1 MKILRTCA
9 MFACGAAAAMAAC
22 ASPDTVM
29 LARDGEALA
38 DIVVSRS
45 ATKAARFGA
54 EDLKWHLG
62 RMTGADFRIITD
74 AKPPER
80 FEIRVGRTNRADEK
94 ETFENQ
100 QFKVKIAKDFIELVG
115 RDARD
120 YGKFRY
126 CPCEVHGLEGE
137 NWPGLYEEQG
147 SMYAVY
153 DFLETL
159 CGVRWCDDSDY
170 GTYIPQ
176 KPELA
181 LACGEWRKEP
191 FVRSRTSAWG
201 GALNMCLWKPGTE
214 GRKKWHAKGWRR
226 PEQHARMSQLYL
238 LRHRAGGVYR
248 CANHSLYGFIDLY
261 WDTNSAKNV
270 AYRPDWFANG
280 RDQSRP
286 SQLCYSN
293 PEVIKAVV
301 KMVRDYFNNPDPKA
315 KRWGADQFCLEPM
328 DNCIFC
334 TCDRCRPQ
342 FEPARAEECSQH
354 STYWFRFVN
363 TVAKEIAKSH
373 PKKYIVTLAYMSH
386 EGLPTDLEL
395 EKNVRVYNCIFDNRM
410 PTMPNYEPALKR
422 MQAWHARYPGNELG
436 MWLYNT
442 FPLERTDRANYK
454 CFPGFYA
461 HEGER
466 QYRIYKECNARWCTY
481 QCGLNGPSET
491 YMQLEWMIDPDKT
504 ADELIDGYFS
514 MFGAAKPAM
523 KKFYALVEKR
533 HCDPTNRP
541 KDMAPDSQ
549 RACWEYM
556 GDKATMDELG
566 RCIAE
571 AERLADTRQAK
582 GALELFKLDVWNYM
596 QEGVADYA
604 KVAAAPEP
612 SFDAPCV
619 ASAGGDPNRVD
630 WTKAAEWKLPFY
642 FAGVDTVSDIPL
654 GFRLAHDGEHLYVE
668 ASLGLAT
675 SNLISAAEIY
685 WCDDIEL
692 MIARERQ
699 KPYRCWFMAPDGRM
713 VSGSFGEI
721 DNGWMT
727 PAAKSGAP
735 VDFGAK
741 YVSTKEP
748 DKWIC
753 RWSFPL
759 KTMAVKPV
767 AAGETFR
774 MNLAATLS
782 PKFAPKA
789 SRIQVFTLVPYTYLH
804 VVDRMASI
812 RCLATH

>member
-1 MKILRTCA
+1 MLSIMLMLATT
-9 MFACGAAAAMAAC
+9 AC
-22 ASPDTVM
+22 ASPDSVV

-80 FEIRVGRTNRADEK
+80 FEIRVGRTNRSDAK

-159 CGVRWCDDSDY
+159 CGVRWCDDSDF
-170 GTYIPQ
+170 GTYVPQ

-191 FVRSRTSAWG
+191 FVRSRTSSWG

-248 CANHSLYGFIDLY
+248 SANHSLYGFIDLY
-261 WDTNSAKNV
+261 WDTNSPKNV
-270 AYRPDWFANG
+270 AYRPEWFANG

-293 PEVIKAVV
+293 PEVIKQVV

-328 DNCIFC
+328 DNSIFC

-342 FEPARAEECSQH
+342 FEPARAEQCSQH

-523 KKFYALVEKR
+523 KRFYALVEKR

-612 SFDAPCV
+612 SFDAPRV

-675 SNLISAAEIY
+675 SNLTSAAEIY

-727 PAAKSGAP
+727 SAAKSGAP

-741 YVSTKEP
+741 YVTAKEP
-748 DKWIC
+748 DRWIC

-767 AAGETFR
+767 AVGETFR

-804 VVDRMASI
+804 VVDRMAAI
-812 RCLATH
+812 RLR